1 MRETWISKSVRC
13 QIGFVCLFITTIP
26 LSANIQ
32 EKELLRKIKPRYKSE
47 LLKVKIVKHYFD
59 TPFYSCGIFCSHCF
73 PDPSLF
79 LLDWCVHDKHI
90 LLVYCTAL
98 LPGTG
103 GANNLISL

>member
-47 LLKVKIVKHYFD
+47 L
-59 TPFYSCGIFCSHCF
+59 
-73 PDPSLF
+73 
-79 LLDWCVHDKHI
+79 
-90 LLVYCTAL
+90 
-98 LPGTG
+98 
-103 GANNLISL
+103 